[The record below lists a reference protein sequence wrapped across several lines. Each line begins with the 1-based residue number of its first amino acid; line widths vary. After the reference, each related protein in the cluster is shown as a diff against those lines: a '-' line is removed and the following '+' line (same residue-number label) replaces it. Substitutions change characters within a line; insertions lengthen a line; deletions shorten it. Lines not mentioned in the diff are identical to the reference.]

1 MISALAITYN
11 EEQHIERF
19 IRSLSFADEIII
31 IDSNSTDDTVAIAKS
46 LNAKV
51 ITRDFDNFSTQK
63 NYALE
68 QANHQWIV
76 FFDLD
81 ETISTELADEIQSK
95 INSSRETVA
104 FRVKRRF
111 HFMGSHIKY
120 SGFQN
125 DEVVRVFDKSACHYN
140 ANLVHETLEI
150 KGKIESLKNNSEHFS
165 YKSFDLYNDKLTEY
179 SSLQAEMLYIK
190 NLRPNAFHFLVR
202 PCYRFFHQY
211 IIKLGLLDGKEGFI
225 LAYLSA
231 FAVFKR
237 YLFLWAK
244 YRNIQ

>member
-19 IRSLSFADEIII
+19 IKSLSFADEIII
-31 IDSNSTDDTVAIAKS
+31 VDSNSTDNTVAIAKS

-51 ITRDFDNFSTQK
+51 ITRDFDNFSSQK

-81 ETISTELADEIQSK
+81 ETISTELAEEIQSK
-95 INSSRETVA
+95 INSSTETVA

-111 HFMGSHIKY
+111 HFMGRHIKY

-140 ANLVHETLEI
+140 ANLVHETLDV
-150 KGKIESLKNNSEHFS
+150 KGKIENLKNHSEHYS
-165 YKSFDLYNDKLTEY
+165 YKNFDLYNDKLTEY
-179 SSLQAEMLYIK
+179 SSLQAKMLYSK
-190 NLRPNAFHFLVR
+190 NLRPHAFHFMVR
-202 PCYRFFHQY
+202 PWYRFFHQY